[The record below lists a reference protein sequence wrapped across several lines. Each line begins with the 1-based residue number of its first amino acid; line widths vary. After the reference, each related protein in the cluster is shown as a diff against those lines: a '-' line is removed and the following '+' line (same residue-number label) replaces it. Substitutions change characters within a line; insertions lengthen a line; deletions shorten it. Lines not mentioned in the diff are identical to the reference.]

1 MIRTL
6 RSSELTSLLDLYR
19 DLHDQDEPVPNEKA
33 LDVWQAIL
41 ENGRDTCFG
50 KFIGKDLVASCTIT
64 ITPNLTRGC
73 RSYGVIENVVTS
85 RKHRRKGYGR
95 EVLKCALSHAWDHNC
110 YKVMLM
116 TGRMD
121 DGIYR
126 FYESVGFRR
135 DEKVAFLAKPSSCE

>member
-33 LDVWQAIL
+33 LDVWQAIF

-50 KFIGKDLVASCTIT
+50 KFIGEDLVASCTIT

-95 EVLKCALSHAWDHNC
+95 EVLKSALSYAWDHNC